1 MDISL
6 NSLLPVMT
14 AEPKERNSLSLIK
27 MIGYVGGGIAISILG
42 PIIVADGTL
51 NNYYK
56 LIFGAMTVV
65 LVGSITGA
73 LGVKERVAFKGDKSE
88 KYGFKELRTF
98 LTTKPILI
106 TFISSL
112 IYGIGTQIQSGANAY
127 FYTYIMGD
135 LTLLSGVSGMAIV
148 GMVPAMVLSPI
159 IANKIGKKKVYV
171 MGLIIAVTG
180 FAVRLLNI
188 TALPLLYVSA
198 ILVSLGSGFTTTL
211 LYGIQADNTTYV
223 QYKTGKRAEAAVAS
237 LSSFISKVGQGI
249 AGALPGYVLA
259 ATGFVAN
266 AAQQNASVTGGIIAC
281 VIVIPM
287 VRW

>member
-1 MDISL
+1 
-6 NSLLPVMT
+6 MT

-159 IANKIGKKKVYV
+159 IANKIGKKKY
-171 MGLIIAVTG
+171 M
-180 FAVRLLNI
+180 
-188 TALPLLYVSA
+188 
-198 ILVSLGSGFTTTL
+198 
-211 LYGIQADNTTYV
+211 
-223 QYKTGKRAEAAVAS
+223 
-237 LSSFISKVGQGI
+237 
-249 AGALPGYVLA
+249 
-259 ATGFVAN
+259 
-266 AAQQNASVTGGIIAC
+266 
-281 VIVIPM
+281 
-287 VRW
+287 